1 MYPHNW
7 LNLAQLASNQLRSV
21 KVSTVVP
28 LLSCVGS
35 QDALSFAAPATNGA
49 RVRTPKRSR
58 RRWTSFSAVAT
69 TKYAGANEQLFGNM
83 DWKTKGVLMETKLF
97 SVPPELG
104 LKHIGDHSPE
114 SIRKFCQMS
123 LDALKT
129 DQVEMWY
136 LHGPDHRN
144 SFEDSL
150 RAVNELYKEGK
161 FKRLGISNYTAWEV
175 AEIVGICERHGWVKP
190 TAYEGLYNAIH
201 RAAEPEL
208 FPCLRK
214 FGIAFYE
221 YNPRHWRRLLHWA
234 LHRRRQWS
242 GPWVSLRQQPC
253 SWHGKSHAS
262 ICSSLISSVFQM
274 YRKRYWNDNY
284 FEALAEIKQV
294 GEKHGLTLP
303 EIALRWINHH
313 SLMKREHGDSILI
326 GASRKSHLEQNLV
339 DLEKGPLPEEVVKV
353 PDDMWDMKLE
363 DVCSSYAFQI
373 TYKGDVSS
381 VEKSNSEDNHNHSN
395 DEADDQHPAHVPV
408 MALVAATVCARHD
421 LGHLRRGKNIGCA
434 DQLIPRR
441 HPKLALDD
449 GRRQRDGRHGKKG
462 AGAAEVRTEIPG
474 LVGYDSI
481 RAAVRVVDLHRCDE
495 PSKRQLGRLHVVE
508 EILRY
513 DIKDE

>member
-1 MYPHNW
+1 MRLW
-7 LNLAQLASNQLRSV
+7 SLAPCSSKFAA
-21 KVSTVVP
+21 P
-28 LLSCVGS
+28 LLRTGS
-35 QDALSFAAPATNGA
+35 FSLRTPKRTGLVTALGSPYRNLSSASMSTPYPGQKSALNVVLGTMSFAAPGTNGA
-49 RVRTPKRSR
+49 RVSDPKEIEEMVDLFLSHGHRELDAAR
-58 RRWTSFSAVAT
+58 F
-69 TKYAGANEQLFGNM
+69 YGAGTNEQLLGNM
-83 DWKTKGVLMETKLF
+83 DWKAKGVLMETKLF

-221 YNPRHWRRLLHWA
+221 YNPLGGGFFTGRYTGA
-234 LHRRRQWS
+234 DS
-242 GPWVSLRQQPC
+242 GADPGSRFD
-253 SWHGKSHAS
+253 SSHAAGT
-262 ICSSLISSVFQM
+262 M
-274 YRKRYWNDNY
+274 YRKRYWNDSY
-284 FEALAEIKQV
+284 FEALAEIKRV

-339 DLEKGPLPEEVVKV
+339 DLEKGPLRESACQPRCISLTLILAEEVVKV
-353 PDDMWDMKLE
+353 LDDMWDTKLKG
-363 DVCSSYAFQI
+363 VCSSYAFDL
-373 TYKGDVSS
+373 YK
-381 VEKSNSEDNHNHSN
+381 K
-395 DEADDQHPAHVPV
+395 
-408 MALVAATVCARHD
+408 
-421 LGHLRRGKNIGCA
+421 
-434 DQLIPRR
+434 
-441 HPKLALDD
+441 
-449 GRRQRDGRHGKKG
+449 
-462 AGAAEVRTEIPG
+462 
-474 LVGYDSI
+474 
-481 RAAVRVVDLHRCDE
+481 
-495 PSKRQLGRLHVVE
+495 
-508 EILRY
+508 
-513 DIKDE
+513 

>member
-1 MYPHNW
+1 MRLW
-7 LNLAQLASNQLRSV
+7 SLAPCSSKFAA
-21 KVSTVVP
+21 P
-28 LLSCVGS
+28 LLRTGS
-35 QDALSFAAPATNGA
+35 FSLRTPKRTGLVTALGSPYRNLSSASMSTPYPGQKSALNVVLGTMSFAAPGTNGA
-49 RVRTPKRSR
+49 RVSDPKEIEEMVDLFLSHGHRELDAAR
-58 RRWTSFSAVAT
+58 F
-69 TKYAGANEQLFGNM
+69 YGAGTNEQLLGNM
-83 DWKTKGVLMETKLF
+83 DWKAKGVLMETKLF

-221 YNPRHWRRLLHWA
+221 YNPRQYDVLA
-234 LHRRRQWS
+234 E
-242 GPWVSLRQQPC
+242 
-253 SWHGKSHAS
+253 A
-262 ICSSLISSVFQM
+262 SSLGVTPAQTVERTLGLASTAAMQLARQVM
-274 YRKRYWNDNY
+274 YRKRYWNDSY
-284 FEALAEIKQV
+284 FEALAEIKRV

-353 PDDMWDMKLE
+353 LDDMWDTKLKG
-363 DVCSSYAFQI
+363 VCSSYAFDL
-373 TYKGDVSS
+373 YK
-381 VEKSNSEDNHNHSN
+381 K
-395 DEADDQHPAHVPV
+395 
-408 MALVAATVCARHD
+408 
-421 LGHLRRGKNIGCA
+421 
-434 DQLIPRR
+434 
-441 HPKLALDD
+441 
-449 GRRQRDGRHGKKG
+449 
-462 AGAAEVRTEIPG
+462 
-474 LVGYDSI
+474 
-481 RAAVRVVDLHRCDE
+481 
-495 PSKRQLGRLHVVE
+495 
-508 EILRY
+508 
-513 DIKDE
+513 

>member
-1 MYPHNW
+1 
-7 LNLAQLASNQLRSV
+7 
-21 KVSTVVP
+21 
-28 LLSCVGS
+28 
-35 QDALSFAAPATNGA
+35 
-49 RVRTPKRSR
+49 
-58 RRWTSFSAVAT
+58 
-69 TKYAGANEQLFGNM
+69 
-83 DWKTKGVLMETKLF
+83 METKLF

-129 DQVEMWY
+129 EQVEMWY

-150 RAVNELYKEGK
+150 RAVNELYKEEK
-161 FKRLGISNYTAWEV
+161 FKRLGISNYTAWGV

-221 YNPRHWRRLLHWA
+221 YNPRQYDVLA
-234 LHRRRQWS
+234 E
-242 GPWVSLRQQPC
+242 
-253 SWHGKSHAS
+253 A
-262 ICSSLISSVFQM
+262 SSLGVTPAQTVERTLGLASTAAMQLARQVM
-274 YRKRYWNDNY
+274 YRKRYWNDSY
-284 FEALAEIKQV
+284 FEALAEIKRV

-353 PDDMWDMKLE
+353 LDDMWDTKLKG
-363 DVCSSYAFQI
+363 VCSSYAFQI
-373 TYKGDVSS
+373 T
-381 VEKSNSEDNHNHSN
+381 
-395 DEADDQHPAHVPV
+395 
-408 MALVAATVCARHD
+408 
-421 LGHLRRGKNIGCA
+421 
-434 DQLIPRR
+434 
-441 HPKLALDD
+441 
-449 GRRQRDGRHGKKG
+449 
-462 AGAAEVRTEIPG
+462 
-474 LVGYDSI
+474 
-481 RAAVRVVDLHRCDE
+481 
-495 PSKRQLGRLHVVE
+495 SK
-508 EILRY
+508 I
-513 DIKDE
+513 